1 MKNVDVEIYMSQLI
15 SFFDKNPND
24 LMDVVGEENKQLFF
38 DKIKEQCYKNVEKG
52 EEIPLTR
59 NQFLEIVTEIKK
71 QDSDYD
77 IKIFNGVFQK
87 TKFGDISLN

>member
-52 EEIPLTR
+52 EEIALTR

-71 QDSDYD
+71 QDLDYD

>member
-1 MKNVDVEIYMSQLI
+1 MKNVDVEIYMNQLI

-24 LMDVVGEENKQLFF
+24 LIDVVGEENKQLFF

-59 NQFLEIVTEIKK
+59 NQFLEIVTKIKK

-77 IKIFNGVFQK
+77 IKVFNGVFQK

>member
-59 NQFLEIVTEIKK
+59 NQFLEIVSNIKK
-71 QDSDYD
+71 TDEEKS
-77 IKIFNGVFQK
+77 IKVFNGVFQK
-87 TKFGDISLN
+87 TKFGHISLN